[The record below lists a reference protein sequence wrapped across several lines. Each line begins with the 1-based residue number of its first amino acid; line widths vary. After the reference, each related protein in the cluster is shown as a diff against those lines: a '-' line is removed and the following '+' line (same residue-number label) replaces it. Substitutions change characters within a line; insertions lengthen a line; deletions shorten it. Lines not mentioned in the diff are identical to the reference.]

1 MLRLFFPQITEDFI
15 AAYQANY
22 GFTQEG
28 GSDSNSATVSSSE
41 KAVPDSH
48 KKPPEKQKPG
58 PPIQTPNA
66 DQPETPSKDTKQKAE
81 KRKAEPGTVTN
92 DA

>member
-1 MLRLFFPQITEDFI
+1 M
-15 AAYQANY
+15 
-22 GFTQEG
+22 
-28 GSDSNSATVSSSE
+28 SSSE
-41 KAVPDSH
+41 QAVPDSH

-66 DQPETPSKDTKQKAE
+66 DQPEAPSKDTKQKAE

-92 DA
+92 DAWSKKKSQPFWRAAVL